1 VKRQRREIL
10 GNVALRKALD
20 EAIELDATYVPNS
33 GNLGDGVIALGNS
46 HLFDE
51 WGLNFR
57 SARFSRESIADAGNH
72 LVLGGGGGMVRGL
85 YYELGSYLL
94 QLLKSGGTACILPST
109 IKDFGSEFVRY
120 ADQLTIFARERTT
133 YDELLASGMPPSRV
147 HLCHDL
153 AFALNPIWIEAQ
165 KGTPPYGTLMA
176 FREDDEQTFAPDRDE
191 NIDLSLFLN
200 GSLWHDREFTEASV
214 SRLAQFLASYA
225 SVKTNRLHIGILSFL
240 LGVDLSMF
248 DNSYGKNKSIF
259 EYSLYQ
265 EVGVK
270 FIGDEG
276 KAEVDSETSISS
288 PSWEGFRKKLA
299 WYEKT
304 RREWWEPQI
313 EKLTNDLQSQAE
325 LRQDWFEPELNRL
338 EAAAKVLEAEK
349 NELSRSNDLLK
360 EEVSQLEAGLA
371 EAQTEIETL
380 KRRVEDVGIRKD
392 LELRDL
398 QFKLSKVRGDYLHER
413 SRVAAAGSQIKQ
425 LRQKIDDAK
434 EETAKARK
442 VSDDLWDTKVD
453 WWEPE
458 LERRALQI
466 ERLEDENSRLR
477 KALGEP

>member
-1 VKRQRREIL
+1 MNWQRREIL

-20 EAIELDATYVPNS
+20 EAMELGATYVPNS
-33 GNLGDGVIALGNS
+33 GNLGDGVIALGNG

-57 SARFSRESIADAGNH
+57 IARFSRESIADAGNH

-94 QLLKSGGTACILPST
+94 QFLKKGGTACILPST

-133 YDELLASGMPPSRV
+133 YDELLASGMPPARV

-165 KGTPPYGTLMA
+165 KGVPAYGTLTA
-176 FREDDEQTFAPDRDE
+176 FREDDEQTFAPHQDE

-200 GSLWHDREFTEASV
+200 GSLWHDREFTEVSV

-225 SVKTNRLHIGILSFL
+225 KVKTNRLHVGILSFL
-240 LGVDLSMF
+240 LGVDLSLF

-265 EVGVK
+265 EVRVK
-270 FIGDEG
+270 FIGDQG
-276 KAEVDSETSISS
+276 KVEADSERSVSS

-313 EKLTNDLQSQAE
+313 EKLTNDLQSQTE

-338 EAAAKVLEAEK
+338 QAATKIFEAEK
-349 NELSRSNDLLK
+349 NELSQNNDLLK
-360 EEVSQLEAGLA
+360 VEVSQLEAGLA
-371 EAQTEIETL
+371 DAQAEIETL
-380 KRRVEDVGIRKD
+380 KRRVADVGNSKD
-392 LELRDL
+392 IELRDL
-398 QFKLSKVRGDYLHER
+398 RSKLAKVRGDYLHER
-413 SRVAAAGSQIKQ
+413 SRVVAAGSQIKQ

-434 EETAKARK
+434 EETVNARK
-442 VSDDLWDTKVD
+442 VSDELWDMKVD

-466 ERLEDENSRLR
+466 EQLEEENSRLR
-477 KALGEP
+477 DVRGEP